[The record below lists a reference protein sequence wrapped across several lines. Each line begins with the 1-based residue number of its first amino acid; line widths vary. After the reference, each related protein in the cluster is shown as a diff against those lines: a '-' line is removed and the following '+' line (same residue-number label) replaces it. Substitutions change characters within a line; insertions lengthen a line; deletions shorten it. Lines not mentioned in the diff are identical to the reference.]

1 MQIEIND
8 FLENRIKHTG
18 EDYLEVYDES
28 FQVIPPLHLVIQ
40 DHTLIKMYDLS
51 EVDLENY
58 SSITEL
64 GFLNLF
70 VKSLPNDLYK
80 LDNLNYLE
88 FKYGV
93 DVNIKTEIKK
103 LKKINNLKMIELGS
117 SLISISDFEELK
129 ISLPNVEIS
138 WGGDNT

>member
-8 FLENRIKHTG
+8 FLENRIKHNG
-18 EDYLEVYDES
+18 EDYLAVYNEN

-40 DHTLIKMYDLS
+40 NPTLIKMYDLS
-51 EVDLENY
+51 EVDLKNFN
-58 SSITEL
+58 SVTEL

-80 LDNLNYLE
+80 LNNLNYLE

-93 DVNIKTEIKK
+93 EVNMQTEIKK
-103 LKKINNLKMIELGS
+103 LKRINNLKMIELGS
-117 SLISISDFEELK
+117 SLISIRDFEELK
-129 ISLPNVEIS
+129 TSLPNVEIS
-138 WGGDNT
+138 WGGDNI

>member
-1 MQIEIND
+1 MQIDITD
-8 FLENRIKHTG
+8 FIENRIKHNG
-18 EDYLEVYDES
+18 EDYLAVYNEN

-40 DHTLIKMYDLS
+40 NPTLIKMFDLS
-51 EVDLENY
+51 EVDLENF
-58 SSITEL
+58 SSLAEL

-80 LDNLNYLE
+80 LENLNYLE

-93 DVNIKTEIKK
+93 DVNIQTEIKK
-103 LKKINNLKMIELGS
+103 LKRITNLKIIELGS
-117 SLISISDFEELK
+117 SLISTSDFEELK